1 MTLKIVQGDTVEEQI
16 FSIDGLLDSMNRK
29 ALLKTLDEK
38 LAGQVRNLI
47 QRLNAIEDHLGIIV
61 ENGPAKVVR
70 QVKLVEN
77 TNVDN
82 KSSS

>member
-1 MTLKIVQGDTVEEQI
+1 MTLKIVQGSTVEEQI

-29 ALLKTLDEK
+29 ALLKTPDEK